1 MLVTS
6 REPPSQTGATTGAL
20 LLDETTPEAPA
31 TPETPETPAAPASN
45 LEARF
50 AELTAKIHETQR
62 LAAEKDGV
70 INSLTALLSQGTAG
84 NQPQAP
90 QLPEFDETQKPLVA
104 FFEQKLQEQERR
116 FQSHLGQLQGNFGLQ
131 QLHQDAQA
139 LGVDEAVATR
149 AAALYANWQKQGV
162 AATHQDAVTFA
173 LGEQNRAQRVATPP
187 QQRYQ
192 GLQAPPAPPQFN
204 QGIPPLPANFESLS
218 PRKQMEILEKR
229 GVDRMS

>member
-1 MLVTS
+1 M
-6 REPPSQTGATTGAL
+6 
-20 LLDETTPEAPA
+20 DETTPEAPA
-31 TPETPETPAAPASN
+31 TPETPATPASG

-50 AELTAKIHETQR
+50 TELTAKIHETQR

-70 INSLTALLSQGTAG
+70 ISSLTALLSQGTAG

-139 LGVDEAVATR
+139 LGVDDTVATR

-162 AATHQDAVTFA
+162 PGTHQDAVTFA

-192 GLQAPPAPPQFN
+192 GNTLQAPPASPQFN

-229 GVDRMS
+229 GVERMS